1 MSKQLKQHLIRRNNI
16 LGSLKLIHH
25 YDDNFVFDRDFP
37 QLKFR
42 LEKLDHLWD
51 EFNEVQAEIEFSQPL
66 TDEPDAVR
74 TQFENDYFE
83 LKGALSSK
91 LEIATQN
98 THAPPSPIAPPA
110 FHSSVRLPELK
121 IPDFHG
127 DYDEWLN
134 FHDLFNSLIHS
145 NHHLSSV
152 QKFQYLK
159 SVLKGDAARRI
170 QNLDVNTAN
179 YTIAWNIVKK
189 KYDDK
194 NLLLKQH
201 YMALLSIPSVH
212 KESSTALSE
221 LADEFEKRVGVLN
234 KLEESKDHWNSFLVT
249 LLSIKLDPGTQT
261 AWEHSLEDD
270 QKSTYPDLIAY
281 ILKRSRTLQ
290 SLKLSQTS
298 QHGTK
303 PEPKVEHKSTRSK
316 TSAYHSTNTSDTL
329 SQCKL
334 CKQEH
339 MLHQCDEFKKLSP
352 QNRFD
357 VAKKHGLCLNCLKAN
372 HMMKACTAGSCRTC
386 NKRHHTL
393 LHLNTAAADKPTAS
407 AVQVAHCQQSSRL
420 ASVVE
425 SPSSVTY
432 TAEQCHVVPR
442 EMGSA
447 PSPSVGQCLSRSFVP
462 SSVSHAVPSGSH
474 NSQVTHS
481 QAVTQTH
488 SFVSKAGQAV
498 VFMLTAYVRVMC
510 ADGTHIH
517 ARALLDCAS
526 EANFVTE
533 SLAQALRSKR
543 KPANVDVYGISQ
555 TVKKVKHQTTITVSS
570 RVGPYTTSMDFL
582 ILPSLTRILPTTN
595 VDVSKWVIPR
605 HLPLADPKFNIAHDV
620 DMIIGVK
627 HFFAILQGEQLSIGS
642 GLPTLRNTVFGYV
655 VAGDTD
661 TPAQQSV
668 TCNVTAVERLEAA
681 VRKFWEVES
690 FETGKALSLEER
702 YCENHFVKTHTR
714 APDGRY
720 VVRLPI
726 REELRSS
733 LGESIAVA
741 QRRFFSTERKFTSN
755 PELNKEYSKFM
766 AEYEQLG
773 HMEEV
778 TPDLSK
784 PHFYLPHHA
793 IQRPESTTTKTRVVF
808 DASCR
813 SSNNISLNDLCY
825 IGPTVQPPLLDT
837 ILRFRLP
844 KYVVTADAEK
854 MYRQVLVHP
863 DDRPLQQIL
872 WRSTPNEDLKT
883 YQLNTVTYGTAPAP
897 YLATRVL
904 NQLADDEAENYPLA
918 APQVKRSFYVDDYL
932 SGDNDENRL
941 METNRQLIG
950 LLGSGGFTM
959 RKWCSNSSRVLSHI
973 PEELRDPRTELE
985 LSESGSIKTLG
996 LLWQPVP
1003 DHLSCKVPEY
1013 NSTEPITKALIL
1025 SELSQLFDPTGM
1037 AGPVI
1042 VRAKMFLQSLWEK
1055 NFGWTQELPEEY
1067 QEWWKQY
1074 RIEIRVLS
1082 MLKIPRRVLIDHSV
1096 VIELHCFSD
1105 ASDKAYGACVYVKST
1120 NSYGRSKVN
1129 LLISKSRV
1137 CPRRRLT
1144 IPRLELCAAL
1154 LGAQLTAAVL
1164 EATNLS
1170 CPVVYWSDSAI
1181 VLHWIASCSST
1192 WKVFVSNRI
1201 AEIQRL
1207 TQGMP
1212 WRHIPTHLNPADL
1225 ISRGLLPSELVGCV
1239 LWEHGPEVIEL
1250 PSSHWPQNCIEL
1262 SPLHMQARDDEARQ
1276 TVSVLTTSS
1285 LEDRI
1290 QIEDHS
1296 ALLPLLRSVSW
1307 IRRFTDNCRS
1317 RPEERRNGFLKF
1329 REIDDTLKLLITL
1342 TQRTHFAQEI
1352 KHLLKNP
1359 GPVRKDF
1366 DFKSQI
1372 KTLNPFID
1380 PEGLLRV
1387 HGRLENSSLP
1397 FDTKYPIILPAK
1409 AHLTHLIAKNTHWD
1423 TLHSGPQLLLSTL
1436 RQRYWPVRGR
1446 DVARRVV
1453 NECLDCFHCKPRSI
1467 DQMMGPLP
1475 AARLVPSRAFASS
1488 GVDYCGPFA
1497 VRPPNR
1503 RGASVKVFVAIVVCM
1518 WSKAVHID
1526 MVYDLTSASFI
1537 NVLKRLVGRRGRVT
1551 DLYCDN
1557 ARTFVGANRHLEEL
1571 RRAFDAM
1578 HSSDAVAAHCAEKGI
1593 TFHFNPARSP
1603 HHGGLWEAAVKS
1615 FKHHLYRVMKDTL
1628 LTIDDFNTLIVQIE
1642 GVLNSRPLT
1651 PLSSDP
1657 TDVVALTP
1665 GHFLV
1670 GEPLF
1675 SIPEP
1680 DLCDISINRLN
1691 SFQKMQQKLQHF
1703 WRAWSRDY
1711 IGHLQNRKK
1720 WPVVRPNIEVGTM
1733 VLLKQDNAPPMR
1745 WKLGRIE
1752 AVFPGKDG
1760 LVRVVDVR
1768 TAHGTYRR
1776 AITEVCPL
1784 PIEQPSEEPSEQPS
1798 DLPTDAAVQPSH

>member
-179 YTIAWNIVKK
+179 YTLAWNIVKK

-249 LLSIKLDPGTQT
+249 LLSI
-261 AWEHSLEDD
+261 
-270 QKSTYPDLIAY
+270 
-281 ILKRSRTLQ
+281 
-290 SLKLSQTS
+290 
-298 QHGTK
+298 
-303 PEPKVEHKSTRSK
+303 
-316 TSAYHSTNTSDTL
+316 NDTL

-447 PSPSVGQCLSRSFVP
+447 PSPSVGQCLSHSFVP
-462 SSVSHAVPSGSH
+462 SSVSQAVPSGSH
-474 NSQVTHS
+474 NSQVTQS

-661 TPAQQSV
+661 APAQQTV

-741 QRRFFSTERKFTSN
+741 QRRFFSTEKKFTSN

-778 TPDLSK
+778 TSDLSK

-1013 NSTEPITKALIL
+1013 NSAEPITKALIL
-1025 SELSQLFDPTGM
+1025 SELSQLFDPT
-1037 AGPVI
+1037 
-1042 VRAKMFLQSLWEK
+1042 
-1055 NFGWTQELPEEY
+1055 
-1067 QEWWKQY
+1067 
-1074 RIEIRVLS
+1074 
-1082 MLKIPRRVLIDHSV
+1082 V

-1290 QIEDHS
+1290 QIEEHS

-1557 ARTFVGANRHLEEL
+1557 ARTFVGANRNLEEL

-1603 HHGGLWEAAVKS
+1603 HHGGLWEAAVKAS
-1615 FKHHLYRVMKDTL
+1615 NIT
-1628 LTIDDFNTLIVQIE
+1628 
-1642 GVLNSRPLT
+1642 
-1651 PLSSDP
+1651 
-1657 TDVVALTP
+1657 
-1665 GHFLV
+1665 
-1670 GEPLF
+1670 
-1675 SIPEP
+1675 SI
-1680 DLCDISINRLN
+1680 
-1691 SFQKMQQKLQHF
+1691 
-1703 WRAWSRDY
+1703 A
-1711 IGHLQNRKK
+1711 
-1720 WPVVRPNIEVGTM
+1720 
-1733 VLLKQDNAPPMR
+1733 
-1745 WKLGRIE
+1745 
-1752 AVFPGKDG
+1752 
-1760 LVRVVDVR
+1760 
-1768 TAHGTYRR
+1768 
-1776 AITEVCPL
+1776 
-1784 PIEQPSEEPSEQPS
+1784 
-1798 DLPTDAAVQPSH
+1798 

>member
-1 MSKQLKQHLIRRNNI
+1 
-16 LGSLKLIHH
+16 
-25 YDDNFVFDRDFP
+25 
-37 QLKFR
+37 
-42 LEKLDHLWD
+42 
-51 EFNEVQAEIEFSQPL
+51 
-66 TDEPDAVR
+66 
-74 TQFENDYFE
+74 
-83 LKGALSSK
+83 
-91 LEIATQN
+91 
-98 THAPPSPIAPPA
+98 
-110 FHSSVRLPELK
+110 
-121 IPDFHG
+121 
-127 DYDEWLN
+127 
-134 FHDLFNSLIHS
+134 
-145 NHHLSSV
+145 
-152 QKFQYLK
+152 
-159 SVLKGDAARRI
+159 
-170 QNLDVNTAN
+170 
-179 YTIAWNIVKK
+179 
-189 KYDDK
+189 
-194 NLLLKQH
+194 
-201 YMALLSIPSVH
+201 
-212 KESSTALSE
+212 
-221 LADEFEKRVGVLN
+221 
-234 KLEESKDHWNSFLVT
+234 
-249 LLSIKLDPGTQT
+249 
-261 AWEHSLEDD
+261 
-270 QKSTYPDLIAY
+270 
-281 ILKRSRTLQ
+281 
-290 SLKLSQTS
+290 
-298 QHGTK
+298 
-303 PEPKVEHKSTRSK
+303 
-316 TSAYHSTNTSDTL
+316 
-329 SQCKL
+329 
-334 CKQEH
+334 
-339 MLHQCDEFKKLSP
+339 
-352 QNRFD
+352 
-357 VAKKHGLCLNCLKAN
+357 
-372 HMMKACTAGSCRTC
+372 
-386 NKRHHTL
+386 
-393 LHLNTAAADKPTAS
+393 
-407 AVQVAHCQQSSRL
+407 
-420 ASVVE
+420 
-425 SPSSVTY
+425 
-432 TAEQCHVVPR
+432 
-442 EMGSA
+442 
-447 PSPSVGQCLSRSFVP
+447 
-462 SSVSHAVPSGSH
+462 
-474 NSQVTHS
+474 
-481 QAVTQTH
+481 
-488 SFVSKAGQAV
+488 
-498 VFMLTAYVRVMC
+498 
-510 ADGTHIH
+510 
-517 ARALLDCAS
+517 
-526 EANFVTE
+526 
-533 SLAQALRSKR
+533 
-543 KPANVDVYGISQ
+543 
-555 TVKKVKHQTTITVSS
+555 
-570 RVGPYTTSMDFL
+570 
-582 ILPSLTRILPTTN
+582 
-595 VDVSKWVIPR
+595 
-605 HLPLADPKFNIAHDV
+605 
-620 DMIIGVK
+620 MIIGVK

-661 TPAQQSV
+661 APAQQTV

-714 APDGRY
+714 APDG
-720 VVRLPI
+720 
-726 REELRSS
+726 
-733 LGESIAVA
+733 
-741 QRRFFSTERKFTSN
+741 
-755 PELNKEYSKFM
+755 
-766 AEYEQLG
+766 
-773 HMEEV
+773 
-778 TPDLSK
+778 
-784 PHFYLPHHA
+784 
-793 IQRPESTTTKTRVVF
+793 
-808 DASCR
+808 R

-872 WRSTPNEDLKT
+872 WRSTPNEDLKM

-904 NQLADDEAENYPLA
+904 NQLADDEAENYPFA

-941 METNRQLIG
+941 METNRQLIE

-1013 NSTEPITKALIL
+1013 NSTEPITKALIF

-1105 ASDKAYGACVYVKST
+1105 ASDKAYGACIYVKST

-1170 CPVVYWSDSAI
+1170 CPVVYWSDFAI

-1225 ISRGLLPSELVGCV
+1225 ISRGLLPSEL
-1239 LWEHGPEVIEL
+1239 
-1250 PSSHWPQNCIEL
+1250 
-1262 SPLHMQARDDEARQ
+1262 ARDDEARQ

-1290 QIEDHS
+1290 QIQDHS

-1329 REIDDTLKLLITL
+1329 REIDNTLKLLITL

-1436 RQRYWPVRGR
+1436 RQRYWPVRGEMLR
-1446 DVARRVV
+1446 GESSTSVWT
-1453 NECLDCFHCKPRSI
+1453 
-1467 DQMMGPLP
+1467 
-1475 AARLVPSRAFASS
+1475 AST
-1488 GVDYCGPFA
+1488 
-1497 VRPPNR
+1497 
-1503 RGASVKVFVAIVVCM
+1503 ASQ
-1518 WSKAVHID
+1518 
-1526 MVYDLTSASFI
+1526 
-1537 NVLKRLVGRRGRVT
+1537 
-1551 DLYCDN
+1551 
-1557 ARTFVGANRHLEEL
+1557 E
-1571 RRAFDAM
+1571 
-1578 HSSDAVAAHCAEKGI
+1578 
-1593 TFHFNPARSP
+1593 
-1603 HHGGLWEAAVKS
+1603 
-1615 FKHHLYRVMKDTL
+1615 
-1628 LTIDDFNTLIVQIE
+1628 
-1642 GVLNSRPLT
+1642 
-1651 PLSSDP
+1651 
-1657 TDVVALTP
+1657 ALT
-1665 GHFLV
+1665 
-1670 GEPLF
+1670 
-1675 SIPEP
+1675 
-1680 DLCDISINRLN
+1680 R
-1691 SFQKMQQKLQHF
+1691 
-1703 WRAWSRDY
+1703 
-1711 IGHLQNRKK
+1711 
-1720 WPVVRPNIEVGTM
+1720 
-1733 VLLKQDNAPPMR
+1733 
-1745 WKLGRIE
+1745 
-1752 AVFPGKDG
+1752 
-1760 LVRVVDVR
+1760 
-1768 TAHGTYRR
+1768 
-1776 AITEVCPL
+1776 
-1784 PIEQPSEEPSEQPS
+1784 
-1798 DLPTDAAVQPSH
+1798 